1 MLPTTDNLLLGRQL
15 RCPEGELAK
24 EIGDYIF
31 ASNRNMIMRTIDS
44 LSLSKTHQ
52 LLEIGFGNGTH
63 LPCLLDRAPQL
74 CYTGVERSMAMYQEA
89 TTLYKELIAQKKAV
103 FLLAPD
109 GNLPTLLHQRFELC
123 LMVNIH
129 YFIPNLQAYFQQ
141 LYMLE

>member
-52 LLEIGFGNGTH
+52 LLEIGFGNAAH
-63 LPCLLDRAPQL
+63 
-74 CYTGVERSMAMYQEA
+74 
-89 TTLYKELIAQKKAV
+89 
-103 FLLAPD
+103 
-109 GNLPTLLHQRFELC
+109 
-123 LMVNIH
+123 
-129 YFIPNLQAYFQQ
+129 
-141 LYMLE
+141 